1 MRLEDLGVDPKTG
14 KHNQRLTRSEGAFVG
29 ILWLDHVGRN
39 NKITA
44 NALAAEFARALGYGP
59 VAVEDLKDFVDGW
72 KRDVRRMQLHLLFEH
87 DHILVLSRAGYG
99 GGYWIA
105 ATKEEA
111 DAFYDSFRKRAL
123 TGMKKAARGKKP
135 FMVEMVR
142 QLSFEFDGFRDAVGL
157 TVPGGGDQSMPI
169 AIVDALFEK
178 MMAEPE
184 RFSADLAKLGRKY
197 GSVLLPR
204 ARVSEITATTKKLQ
218 ALLEGL

>member
-14 KHNQRLTRSEGAFVG
+14 KHNQCLTRAEGAFVG
-29 ILWLDHVGRN
+29 ILWLDHVGRE
-39 NKITA
+39 NKIRA
-44 NALAAEFARALGYGP
+44 NALAAAFARALGYGP
-59 VAVEDLKDFVDGW
+59 VAVEDLKDFVAGW
-72 KRDVRRMQLHLLFEH
+72 KRDVRRMQNHLLFEH
-87 DHILVLSRAGYG
+87 DHIPIYSMAGTG

-105 ATKEEA
+105 ASEGEA
-111 DAFYDSFRKRAL
+111 GDFNQAFRKRAL
-123 TGMKKAARGKKP
+123 TGMKKAARGKKAV
-135 FMVEMVR
+135 MVKMVR

-157 TVPGGGDQSMPI
+157 AEPAGGGQPTPI
-169 AIVDALFEK
+169 AVVDALFEK
-178 MMAEPE
+178 MATEPE